1 VPLGRTQIR
10 LGPGQCQVA
19 VEVGERGFGRNRM
32 LGGADGFGWKSG
44 VSKIRGTRIPD
55 EKFGLHLYG
64 VRVGTREGVNKSG
77 EFVVEF
83 AKEHVHHAQNVGLL
97 SKTVMAAWQ
106 LAAVW
111 GRLVRGI

>member
-1 VPLGRTQIR
+1 
-10 LGPGQCQVA
+10 
-19 VEVGERGFGRNRM
+19 M

-44 VSKIRGTRIPD
+44 VSESRGTRIPD

-64 VRVGTREGVNKSG
+64 VRVGTREGINKSG

-83 AKEHVHHAQNVGLL
+83 TKKHVHRAQNMGLL
-97 SKTVMAAWQ
+97 SKTVRAAGQ
-106 LAAVW
+106 LAAVR